1 MLVLRQPPHVHVL
14 LILVLA
20 AIAFALDII
29 PDSWPGTGP

>member
-1 MLVLRQPPHVHVL
+1 MLVLRQPPYVHVL

-20 AIAFALDII
+20 VIAFALDII